1 MAQGHRDALAVARG
15 TAWDHGYR
23 LGMRMAEEARNPL
36 PPKRALKPSTR
47 KLLAAFPPAAEEVD
61 LRKELDGLSDAALW
75 EGACALA
82 EDAARADQRRALES
96 GIEAYPPGGAVADW
110 CQQFL
115 EGTSDNI
122 KDGRR
127 WHTASWSVGNLQRK
141 IRTTRMDSEVLDGE
155 RMALALGALQGRV
168 QRLQNCLLYTSPSP
182 RDQRG
187 SRMPSSA

>member
-36 PPKRALKPSTR
+36 PPKRALKTSTR

-82 EDAARADQRRALES
+82 EDAARADQRRAVES
-96 GIEAYPPGGAVADW
+96 GIEQYPPGGAVADW

-115 EGTSDNI
+115 EGTSD
-122 KDGRR
+122 
-127 WHTASWSVGNLQRK
+127 TVS
-141 IRTTRMDSEVLDGE
+141 
-155 RMALALGALQGRV
+155 
-168 QRLQNCLLYTSPSP
+168 YTHLTLPTI
-182 RDQRG
+182 
-187 SRMPSSA
+187 A

>member
-82 EDAARADQRRALES
+82 
-96 GIEAYPPGGAVADW
+96 
-110 CQQFL
+110 
-115 EGTSDNI
+115 
-122 KDGRR
+122 
-127 WHTASWSVGNLQRK
+127 
-141 IRTTRMDSEVLDGE
+141 
-155 RMALALGALQGRV
+155 
-168 QRLQNCLLYTSPSP
+168 
-182 RDQRG
+182 
-187 SRMPSSA
+187 